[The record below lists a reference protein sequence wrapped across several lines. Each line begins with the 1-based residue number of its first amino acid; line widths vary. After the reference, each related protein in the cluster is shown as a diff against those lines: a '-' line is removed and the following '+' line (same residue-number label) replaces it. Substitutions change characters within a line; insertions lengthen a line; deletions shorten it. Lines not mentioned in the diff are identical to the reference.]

1 VHGEYNF
8 RPDMTLLFGYA
19 WERFTYKDFMLNAEI
34 ST

>member
-1 VHGEYNF
+1 
-8 RPDMTLLFGYA
+8 MTLLFGYA